1 MQATT
6 ALHFTWT
13 ILNGMQF
20 THNKMFKHKLF
31 ESQMIF
37 SEPIL
42 QLLLWPDE
50 GLLCTTTQLGM
61 YARLHHPPFFA
72 TPVTWVDW
80 GIISIWL
87 TWCII
92 ISIWILLLIY
102 DDIPLTNKFL
112 SRVLHWHLL
121 MQLSSLPCPIRTLC
135 AVFIRCGTVQHAH
148 LSQPN
153 YILRQRSTVLSKC
166 NILEFVQMLLVLDQI
181 IFVCP
186 MRIKF
191 ILSFSVFGMNAVTSL
206 SCSLNCLHWVRN
218 LINFM
223 LQCWSQVC
231 RNVILMNLCDFG
243 SCFSNLIPS
252 TLHLSNTHM

>member
-42 QLLLWPDE
+42 QLFLWPNE
-50 GLLCTTTQLGM
+50 GLLCTTTWLGM
-61 YARLHHPPFFA
+61 YFRLPHPPFFV

-80 GIISIWL
+80 DISIWL
-87 TWCII
+87 TWCIV
-92 ISIWILLLIY
+92 ISIWILLLIF
-102 DDIPLTNKFL
+102 DDIPLKQISFE
-112 SRVLHWHLL
+112 S
-121 MQLSSLPCPIRTLC
+121 SSLASPHTAIIIAMSLC

-153 YILRQRSTVLSKC
+153 YILRQRSTVLSKH

-181 IFVCP
+181 IFVCL

-191 ILSFSVFGMNAVTSL
+191 ILSFSVFGMNAVMSL
-206 SCSLNCLHWVRN
+206 LCSLNCLHWVHD
-218 LINFM
+218 LINFI
-223 LQCWSQVC
+223 LQHWSQVC
-231 RNVILMNLCDFG
+231 RNVIPTNLCDFG
-243 SCFSNLIPS
+243 SGFSHLIPS
-252 TLHLSNTHM
+252 MLHLSNTHI